1 MSWLEVQMAVLP
13 LLLPVGIPRTLY
25 SPFDPPRD
33 LCVSA
38 PTGSGKTLSYV
49 IPIVEVR
56 ESPRSLIYHERSL
69 TAILGEMT
77 DSKRESRDEIEGIG
91 TVAYSRF
98 GGASQGDFR
107 IIWER
112 NWSQGKSLI

>member
-1 MSWLEVQMAVLP
+1 MAVLP
-13 LLLPVGIPRTLY
+13 LLLPLGIPRTLY

-56 ESPRSLIYHERSL
+56 ERSKISSFDRSLIEELDER
-69 TAILGEMT
+69 IDFE
-77 DSKRESRDEIEGIG
+77 REGCD
-91 TVAYSRF
+91 
-98 GGASQGDFR
+98 
-107 IIWER
+107 
-112 NWSQGKSLI
+112 